1 MVVFLSLGPGLKQE
15 ILMNIVATATS
26 ISSLAGIDSLKS
38 TKSIFPFII
47 AFVLVRLNP
56 SEIHILV
63 TRKFL
68 CKKRHKVKK
77 ERSPALLS
85 AEKPTSGD
93 LFFFFAVNP
102 KSTPPPS

>member
-1 MVVFLSLGPGLKQE
+1 MLAFLSLGPGLKQE

-26 ISSLAGIDSLKS
+26 ISSLAGFDSLKS

-68 CKKRHKVKK
+68 CKKRHKASTKK
-77 ERSPALLS
+77 GHQPY
-85 AEKPTSGD
+85 
-93 LFFFFAVNP
+93 
-102 KSTPPPS
+102 